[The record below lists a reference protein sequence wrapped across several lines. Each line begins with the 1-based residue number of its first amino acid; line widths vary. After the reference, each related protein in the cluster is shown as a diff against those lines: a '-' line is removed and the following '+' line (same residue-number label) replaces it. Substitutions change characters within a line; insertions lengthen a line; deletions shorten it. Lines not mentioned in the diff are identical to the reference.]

1 LAGKVLVTGGAG
13 FIGSHLV
20 ERLIA
25 RGDSPVII
33 DNLST
38 GSAGNLKQ
46 IDPGRFTL
54 IKGQLSQVLKET
66 PGVLDGVDRVFHLA
80 ATVGVQL
87 VVSDPATMVKNNID
101 ETFTL
106 LDALAGRG
114 VTVLVA
120 SSSEVYGKAV
130 KYPLNE
136 EDDLVV
142 GPTTAPRWSYA
153 LTKALDEHLALAH
166 HARGKCK
173 SVVVRLFNTVG
184 PRQVGHYGMVVPR
197 FVEKAIKGED
207 LEVYGTG
214 EQTRAF
220 CDVRDVVRALEG
232 LMHAP
237 LAAGKVFNVGNDKEI
252 TINTLAKKVIEV
264 VGSKS
269 KIKRLS
275 YEQAYSSNFED
286 PQRRVPDVG
295 KVKREIGFEAVIPLE
310 KTVADV
316 AIALSSGEVG
326 RK

>member
-1 LAGKVLVTGGAG
+1 MAGKVLVTGGAG

-25 RGDSPVII
+25 RGDSPVIV

-38 GSAGNLKQ
+38 GSAANLKH
-46 IDPGRFTL
+46 IDVRRYTL

-66 PGVLDGVDRVFHLA
+66 PGVLDGVDRVFHMA

-106 LDALAGRG
+106 LDAIAGRG
-114 VTVLVA
+114 VTVLVT
-120 SSSEVYGKAV
+120 SSSEVYGRGI

-136 EDDLVV
+136 DDDLVM

-173 SVVVRLFNTVG
+173 AVVVRLFNTVG

-220 CDVRDVVRALEG
+220 CDVRDVVRALDG
-232 LMHAP
+232 LVHTP
-237 LAAGKVFNVGNDKEI
+237 EAAGKVFNVGNPKEI
-252 TINTLAKKVIEV
+252 SINTLAQTVIRV
-264 VGSKS
+264 VGSQS
-269 KIKRLS
+269 KVKRIS
-275 YEQAYSSNFED
+275 YEQAYSSNFDD
-286 PQRRVPDVG
+286 PQRRVPDVA
-295 KVKREIGFEAVIPLE
+295 KLKAQLGFEAQIPLE
-310 KTVADV
+310 KTIADV
-316 AIALSSGEVG
+316 AKAFGWG
-326 RK
+326 G